1 MDNYEYIIASLP
13 VLKTGLGPGDA
24 FPTEE
29 ILSTI
34 RENLSKK
41 DGELLEFLLSGFDAE
56 TLDADFYRKALSSSD
71 KFVRGYFIC
80 DLDVRNRKVAFLNR
94 TLGRPE
100 GTDEVVLDGIEPD
113 FETCQAADA
122 VLSGSDILERERG
135 LDALLWAK
143 AEELTA
149 LDVFNIDVI
158 LSFTARL
165 KTADRWLRL
174 DPESGREMFRKL
186 VEGLRGSFKFDKT
199 V

>member
-1 MDNYEYIIASLP
+1 VNNYEYIIASLP

-34 RENLSKK
+34 RENLSEK
-41 DGELLEFLLSGFDAE
+41 DGKLFGFLLSGFEAE
-56 TLDADFYRKALSSSD
+56 NLDADFYRKALSSRD
-71 KFVRGYFIC
+71 KFISGYFRC

-100 GTDEVVLDGIEPD
+100 GTDEIILEGVEPD
-113 FETCQAADA
+113 DETTRAADA

-135 LDALLWAK
+135 LDALMWAK
-143 AEELTA
+143 AEELTV

-165 KTADRWLRL
+165 KTSDRWLKL
-174 DPESGREMFRKL
+174 DPETGREMFRSL
-186 VEGLRGSFKFDKT
+186 VSSLRGSFKIDKT